1 MIAEYT
7 HTLGLWEIIMISV
20 ALIALILIIPFA
32 LFDLYF
38 RKHIRLS
45 KKIVWILFIILAPYL
60 GAILYL
66 LYGRKQKAI

>member
-1 MIAEYT
+1 MISEYT
-7 HTLGLWEIIMISV
+7 HSFGPWEIIMISI

-38 RKHIRLS
+38 RKHLS
-45 KKIVWILFIILAPYL
+45 LNKKVIWVLFIILAPYL

-66 LYGRKQKAI
+66 LFGRKQKAL